1 MSNSSTPKRYLV
13 DTKIE
18 VDEPRSATVE
28 YVDDWEAACAAAYN
42 NAYSQQTTAYVKD
55 LKTGKILGGYRFASH
70 NGDCVSQGRC
80 KMPRQEV
87 GEIQFDPELEGM
99 YQSFKTLESARRG
112 GDTNLS
118 YAIALLGD
126 EIYAKRFRMPGVTGP
141 VTPLVNPKVAIRY
154 DLTPTI
160 STSRHANS
168 LRADHFITLH
178 DKIDSDLAQLADLAL
193 NTYGSQGP
201 LVSGCIRDHF
211 PTDIKDRLRF
221 LSQGKTHLQDA
232 IGFHNYLAH
241 TRSPRF
247 Q

>member
-1 MSNSSTPKRYLV
+1 MSTPRKAKRYLV

-18 VDEPRSATVE
+18 VDAPRSATVQ
-28 YVDDWEAACAAAYN
+28 YVEGWGQACASAYD

-70 NGDCVSQGRC
+70 TGECVSQGRC
-80 KMPRQEV
+80 KMPSQEV

-99 YQSFKTLESARRG
+99 YQEFQTLERPRTS

-118 YAIALLGD
+118 YAIALLGH
-126 EIYAKRFRMPGVTGP
+126 EIYAKRFRMPGFTGT
-141 VTPLVNPKVAIRY
+141 VTPLVDPKIAIRY
-154 DLTPTI
+154 DLTPAI
-160 STSRHANS
+160 STSRHANA
-168 LRADHFITLH
+168 LRSDLFITLH
-178 DKIDSDLAQLADLAL
+178 DKVDADLAQLAEFAL

-211 PTDIKDRLRF
+211 PKDIKDRLRF
-221 LSQGKTHLQDA
+221 LNQGKTHLQGA